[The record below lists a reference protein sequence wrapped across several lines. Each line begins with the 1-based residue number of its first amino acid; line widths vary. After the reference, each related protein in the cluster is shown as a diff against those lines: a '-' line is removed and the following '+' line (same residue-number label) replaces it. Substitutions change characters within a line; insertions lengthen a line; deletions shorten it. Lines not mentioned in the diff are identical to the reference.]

1 MTATPR
7 TYEILRRAVEEGIAY
22 GYRRAFKHTEEPP
35 EDTIRQEIE
44 TAIMAAIDEVFSF
57 DEKPGPECRWTLTG
71 GHEPWRA
78 DCGLAWSLEGG
89 TPLEHG
95 MAFCPGCGRRLA
107 VELRRHFEPEA
118 VRDVLA
124 ERAKQVEQWGNA
136 HDDEH
141 GHGELAAAAGLLVGG
156 DDTLGAPEWAW
167 NLIGKHRGDRRRQL
181 VIGAALAI
189 AEIERLDRAGG
200 GE

>member
-1 MTATPR
+1 MTPR
-7 TYEILRRAVEEGIAY
+7 TYEILRRAVEEGTAY
-22 GYRRAFKHTEEPP
+22 GYRRAFKHSEEPP

-57 DEKPGPECRWTLTG
+57 DEQGGVASPTGTL
-71 GHEPWRA
+71 
-78 DCGLAWSLEGG
+78 
-89 TPLEHG
+89 
-95 MAFCPGCGRRLA
+95 
-107 VELRRHFEPEA
+107 A